1 MSDGVLHSMFAQD
14 RAVLRS
20 ALREALELLDDL
32 NSRAPEEWLTDQ
44 EKAANNVRM
53 QQWEALLE

>member
-1 MSDGVLHSMFAQD
+1 MFAQD